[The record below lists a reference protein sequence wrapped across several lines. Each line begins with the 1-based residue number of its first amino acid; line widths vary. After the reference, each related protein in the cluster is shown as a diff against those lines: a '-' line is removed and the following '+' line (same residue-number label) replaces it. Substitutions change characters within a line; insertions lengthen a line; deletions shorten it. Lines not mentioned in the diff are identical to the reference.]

1 MNNTT
6 ESLDNHFT
14 VTQHTHYTIQFKDKN
29 YTWLHK
35 WTNGGVKYFGNL
47 EAATKEMEDVLKDYK
62 VEEATIIEWKKTP
75 VLVKKNIKPII
86 KSKTTFDVEM
96 FNRKDSNWCTV
107 YQGFEALEL
116 AQKYINS
123 WTSNALYS
131 DNYRIIQRDVTVK
144 TSIV

>member
-1 MNNTT
+1 MKDHYTINM
-6 ESLDNHFT
+6 E
-14 VTQHTHYTIQFKDKN
+14 THYTIQYRCGSSVWISGIPKIKYYLTIEEARTAIEKAFKDGLKE
-29 YTWLHK
+29 
-35 WTNGGVKYFGNL
+35 GV
-47 EAATKEMEDVLKDYK
+47 DIID
-62 VEEATIIEWKKTP
+62 EATIIEWKKTP
-75 VLVKKNIKPII
+75 VLVKKNIKQVI

-131 DNYRIIQRDVTVK
+131 DNYRIIQQDVTVK
-144 TSIV
+144 TSVV